1 MHCIIVAK
9 AREYPISFQP
19 SSYSISNKAL
29 LGYWRYK
36 SKLKARVSTAKYIV
50 CTRAI
55 ALLFAVLQRNT
66 TLYSFFLGRKIIDTL
81 CVVVVAQSL
90 IIPLFTK
97 GHLYTVFLQKVENTV
112 SELCIFLQG
121 MCNASNQYRLRMIIV
136 HTLLMHPQVSV
147 LLLHYFHASNTA

>member
-19 SSYSISNKAL
+19 SYSISNKAL
-29 LGYWRYK
+29 LGYRRYK

-55 ALLFAVLQRNT
+55 ALLFAALQRNT
-66 TLYSFFLGRKIIDTL
+66 TLYSFFFLGRKIIDTL
-81 CVVVVAQSL
+81 CIVVVAQSL

-112 SELCIFLQG
+112 SE
-121 MCNASNQYRLRMIIV
+121 
-136 HTLLMHPQVSV
+136 
-147 LLLHYFHASNTA
+147 